1 MANINHFHALT
12 MKCNEKAFNA
22 HHLEV
27 YCVVVEGGRDT
38 KHSAAV
44 SHVAYVRPSATEK
57 HFDVIN
63 GETTVMIIKSSI
75 DEQHIINNGLTI

>member
-1 MANINHFHALT
+1 M
-12 MKCNEKAFNA
+12 
-22 HHLEV
+22 
-27 YCVVVEGGRDT
+27 VVEGGRDA

-63 GETTVMIIKSSI
+63 E
-75 DEQHIINNGLTI
+75 